1 MTTLAELS
9 DATAATVE
17 TAGKSI
23 VRVDARRRLSSS
35 GIVWSADGLIVTAN
49 HAVTRAEDVTVGLP
63 NGETVPA
70 KVVGF
75 DETTD
80 ILVLKVDAKDL
91 TVPAY
96 ADTEAVKV
104 GQLAIGAGRPGGLQ
118 ASLGVVQALGG
129 SWRTRAGGR
138 IDAYLAADIVM
149 YPGFSGGALV
159 SADGR
164 FLGMMTSAFRGSNV
178 ALPPETLRRVAGV
191 LIEHGQ
197 VRRGF
202 LGVAVQPVA
211 LPEPAASELDQDDG
225 LLLTGVEEGGP
236 AADAGLLVGD
246 ILVGLAGISVEQPD
260 DLFAALA
267 ETEPG
272 ATAAVRLAR
281 AGHVESLDVVIG
293 ERQPASDDERRQRR
307 HRRRRRR

>member
-1 MTTLAELS
+1 MTTLTDFS
-9 DATAATVE
+9 DATAAAVE
-17 TAGKSI
+17 VASKSI

-35 GIVWSADGLIVTAN
+35 GIVWSEDGLIVTAN

-70 KVVGF
+70 EVVGF

-80 ILVLKVDAKDL
+80 ILVLKVDESGL
-91 TVPAY
+91 TPPSFAEPG
-96 ADTEAVKV
+96 AAKV
-104 GQLAIGAGRPGGLQ
+104 GQLALGVGRPGGLQ
-118 ASLGVVQALGG
+118 ASIGVVQALGG
-129 SWRTRAGGR
+129 PWRTRAGGR
-138 IDAYLAADIVM
+138 IDSYLAADIVM

-159 SADGR
+159 SADGT

-178 ALPPETLRRVAGV
+178 ALPPETLRRVAAT

-202 LGVAVQPVA
+202 LGVAVQPVT
-211 LPEPAASELDQDDG
+211 LPEPATSELEQDEG
-225 LLLTGVEEGGP
+225 LLLTGVEDGGP

-246 ILVGLAGISVEQPD
+246 ILVELAGITVEQPD

-272 ATAAVRLAR
+272 ATATVRLAR
-281 AGHVESLDVVIG
+281 AGRVESMDVVIG
-293 ERQPASDDERRQRR
+293 ER
-307 HRRRRRR
+307 